1 MADSTGE
8 IRALQVRVE
17 KLETWAGPGQAVAL
31 STALQALRA
40 DVAEIT
46 RVQRQHTGL
55 LSALN
60 RDVSGLKA
68 EVTGLTG
75 QVTGLTADVT
85 SLKTDVTTI
94 KADVSTLQ
102 ADVIIIKADV
112 SILKTDMTEVK
123 VTLAEILRRLPS
135 PAA

>member
-1 MADSTGE
+1 MADVTGE

-31 STALQALRA
+31 STSMQALRA

-60 RDVSGLKA
+60 RDVSGLKSDVTGLTGQVTGLTGQ
-68 EVTGLTG
+68 VTGLTG

-85 SLKTDVTTI
+85 
-94 KADVSTLQ
+94 TL
-102 ADVIIIKADV
+102 KADV
-112 SILKTDMTEVK
+112 SILKADMTEVK
-123 VTLAEILRRLPS
+123 VTLAEILRRLPP

>member
-94 KADVSTLQ
+94 KADVGALQ
-102 ADVIIIKADV
+102 ADV